1 MKFSCEKS
9 LLQEA
14 ISIASRAVTTRST
27 IALLEGLRIT
37 ADDRLTLAGYDL
49 SIGIK
54 TTVEADVVEPGEIV
68 LSAKLL
74 GDIVRKLPD
83 DVIWFET
90 NADLMTTIKCGRA
103 VFNLIA
109 QSSENYPA
117 LPEVDGEREI
127 ELPQK
132 TLKSLINQTV
142 FAVSD
147 NMAKPIHTG
156 CLFETAGERLTV
168 VGVDGFRLAI
178 RRANLPE
185 APAEALRFV
194 VGGAALRE
202 IERILGEEDE
212 EPAVIC
218 PGENHILFRIGRTE
232 LIARLIAGEFLNY
245 NAAVPADLP
254 FTVSV
259 DTRQMVQTLE
269 RVSLLVSEKLKNP
282 VRIRFD
288 GDVMKMTC
296 ITQIGKSYDECP
308 IGGAIDDLEIGF
320 NSRYLLEAFRAADED
335 AVRLSVKGALS
346 PIVLTPIEGDAFTY
360 LVLPVRLKADA

>member
-320 NSRYLLEAFRAADED
+320 NSRYLLEAFRAAGED

>member
-9 LLQEA
+9 QLMEA
-14 ISIASRAVTTRST
+14 ISVASRAVTTRST

-37 ADDRLTLAGYDL
+37 ADDKLTLAGYDL

-54 TTVEADVVEPGEIV
+54 TTVEADIIEGGEVV

-83 DVIWFET
+83 DVIWIEV
-90 NADLMTTIKCGRA
+90 NRELMTTIKCGRA

-127 ELPQK
+127 ELPEK
-132 TLKSLINQTV
+132 ALKNLINKTV

-156 CLFETAGERLTV
+156 CLFETDGRRLTV

-178 RRANLPE
+178 RREDLPE
-185 APAEALRFV
+185 VPAEPLRFV

-202 IERILGEEDE
+202 IERLMGEEGE
-212 EPAVIC
+212 ETVLVC
-218 PGENHILFRIGRTE
+218 PGENHILFRMGNTE
-232 LIARLIAGEFLNY
+232 LIARLIAGDFLNY
-245 NAAVPADLP
+245 NAAIPADLP

-259 DTRQMVQTLE
+259 DTRQMIQTLE

-308 IGGAIDDLEIGF
+308 IGGQVEDIEIGF
-320 NSRYLLEAFRAADED
+320 NSRYLLEAFRATAED
-335 AVRLSVKGALS
+335 AVRLSVKSALS

-360 LVLPVRLKADA
+360 LILPVRLKADA

>member
-1 MKFSCEKS
+1 MKFSCEKA

-37 ADDRLTLAGYDL
+37 ADKTLTLAGYDL
-49 SIGIK
+49 SMGIK
-54 TTVEADVVEPGEIV
+54 TSIEADIVEPGEVV

-74 GDIVRKLPD
+74 GDIVRKLPND
-83 DVIWFET
+83 TIWIEVDNHFV
-90 NADLMTTIKCGRA
+90 TTIKCGRA
-103 VFNLIA
+103 VFTLVA

-117 LPEVDGEREI
+117 LPEVNSAHEMR
-127 ELPQK
+127 LPEK
-132 TLKSLINQTV
+132 TLKNLINKTV

-156 CLFETAGERLTV
+156 CLFETAGNRLTV

-178 RRANLPE
+178 RRETLPE
-185 APAEALRFV
+185 QPAEDFRFV
-194 VGGAALRE
+194 VGGTALRE
-202 IERILGEEDE
+202 IERILGEGIE
-212 EPAVIC
+212 ENAWIYPD
-218 PGENHILFRIGRTE
+218 ENHILFRIGDTE
-232 LIARLIAGEFLNY
+232 LIARLISGDFLNY
-245 NAAVPADLP
+245 NAAIPADLP

-259 DTRQMVQTLE
+259 DIQQMTQTLE

-288 GDVMKMTC
+288 GDMMKMSC
-296 ITQIGKSYDECP
+296 VTQIGKSYDECP
-308 IGGAIDDLEIGF
+308 IGGIINDLEIGF
-320 NSRYLLEAFRAADED
+320 NSRYLLDALRATAED
-335 AVRLSVKGALS
+335 VACLSVKSALS
-346 PIVLTPIEGDAFTY
+346 PLVITPVKGDAFTY

>member
-1 MKFSCEKS
+1 MKFSCEKP

-49 SIGIK
+49 SLGIK
-54 TTVEADVVEPGEIV
+54 TTVEADVIEPGEVV

-83 DVIWFET
+83 DVVWFET

-117 LPEVDGEREI
+117 LPEVDSERDF

-156 CLFETAGERLTV
+156 CLFETEGGRLTV

-178 RRANLPE
+178 RRADLPE
-185 APAEALRFV
+185 APEALRFV

-202 IERILGEEDE
+202 IERILSEEDE
-212 EPAVIC
+212 DPALIC
-218 PGENHILFRIGRTE
+218 PGENHILFRIGQTE

-254 FTVSV
+254 YTVSV
-259 DTRQMVQTLE
+259 DTRQMIQTLE

-308 IGGAIDDLEIGF
+308 IGGTIDDLEIGF
-320 NSRYLLEAFRAADED
+320 NSRYLLEAFRATGED

>member
-1 MKFSCEKS
+1 MKFSCEKAQ
-9 LLQEA
+9 LLEA
-14 ISIASRAVTTRST
+14 ISTASRAVTTRST

-37 ADDRLTLAGYDL
+37 ATDQLTLAGYDL

-54 TTVEADVVEPGEIV
+54 TKVEADIVEPGEVV

-83 DVIWFET
+83 DVIWIDV
-90 NADLMTTIKCGRA
+90 NKDLMTTIKCGRSI
-103 VFNLIA
+103 FNLIA

-117 LPEVDGEREI
+117 LPEVDSEREI

-132 TLKSLINQTV
+132 TLKNLINKTV

-156 CLFETAGERLTV
+156 CLFETEGDRLTV

-178 RRANLPE
+178 RRETLTDIPSG
-185 APAEALRFV
+185 LHFV

-202 IERILGEEDE
+202 IERILSEESEDS
-212 EPAVIC
+212 VLVS
-218 PGENHILFRIGRTE
+218 PGENHILFRMGQTE
-232 LIARLIAGEFLNY
+232 LIARLISGEFLNY
-245 NAAVPADLP
+245 NAAIPADLP

-259 DTRQMVQTLE
+259 DTRQMIQTLE

-296 ITQIGKSYDECP
+296 ITQLGKSYDECP
-308 IGGAIDDLEIGF
+308 IGGTIDDLEIGF
-320 NSRYLLEAFRAADED
+320 NSRYLLDAFRATGED

-346 PIVLTPIEGDAFTY
+346 PIVLTPIEGDEFTY

>member
-37 ADDRLTLAGYDL
+37 ADDQLTLAGYDL

-54 TTVEADVVEPGEIV
+54 TTVEADVVEPGEII
-68 LSAKLL
+68 LSAKLI

-83 DVIWFET
+83 DIIWFET

-117 LPEVDGEREI
+117 LPEVDDAREI

-156 CLFETAGERLTV
+156 CLFETADSRLTV

-178 RRANLPE
+178 RRASLPE
-185 APAEALRFV
+185 MPAEELRFV

-202 IERILGEEDE
+202 IERILSEEE
-212 EPAVIC
+212 EETVLIC

-232 LIARLIAGEFLNY
+232 LVARLIAGEFLNY
-245 NAAVPADLP
+245 NAAVPTDLP

-259 DTRQMVQTLE
+259 DTRQMIQTLE

-296 ITQIGKSYDECP
+296 ITQIGKSYDECQ
-308 IGGAIDDLEIGF
+308 IGGTIDDLEIGF
-320 NSRYLLEAFRAADED
+320 NSRYLLEAFRAAGED

>member
-1 MKFSCEKS
+1 MKFSCEKA

-37 ADDRLTLAGYDL
+37 ATDRLTLAGYDL

-54 TTVEADVVEPGEIV
+54 TTVDADVVEPGEVV

-83 DVIWFET
+83 DVIWIDV
-90 NADLMTTIKCGRA
+90 NKDLMTTIKCGRA

-117 LPEVDGEREI
+117 LPEVDSEREI

-132 TLKSLINQTV
+132 TLKSLINKTV

-156 CLFETAGERLTV
+156 CLFETEGDRLTV

-178 RRANLPE
+178 RRETLPE
-185 APAEALRFV
+185 APAGGLHFV

-202 IERILGEEDE
+202 IERILSEEGDDT
-212 EPAVIC
+212 VLVS
-218 PGENHILFRIGRTE
+218 PGENHILFRMGSTE
-232 LIARLIAGEFLNY
+232 LIARLISGEFLNY
-245 NAAVPADLP
+245 NAAIPADLP

-259 DTRQMVQTLE
+259 DTREMIQTLE

-296 ITQIGKSYDECP
+296 ITQLGKSYDECP
-308 IGGAIDDLEIGF
+308 IGGTIDDLEIGF
-320 NSRYLLEAFRAADED
+320 NSRYLLEAFRATGED